1 MNKTKI
7 GIFLS
12 LLLLVGLTSCGEQK
26 SNNKLMLNEI
36 LIDNQNNF
44 QDDYGLHSAWIEIF
58 NRSYG
63 SADLAGCLLKVSSQP
78 GDTVTY
84 FIPKGDVLTLVK
96 PRQHAL
102 FWADGE
108 PNRGTF
114 HTSCKL
120 NPETA
125 NWIGLFDSGRN
136 IIDQIV
142 VPANALGAD
151 QSYARISDGAADWE
165 VKGGSKDKYVTPS
178 TNNKTLDSNAKMEKF
193 EEHDSVGIGMSI
205 SAMSV
210 VFCGLILLFVAFK
223 VVGKVAVNLSKRNA
237 MKAKGLFDSGRN
249 IIDQIVV
256 PANALGADQSYA
268 RISDGAA
275 DWEVKGGSKDKYVTP
290 STNNKTLDS
299 NAKMEKFEEHDS
311 VGIGMSI
318 SAMSVVFCGLI
329 LLFVAFKVVGKVAV
343 NLSKRNAM
351 KAKGIDK
358 VEAKELSQAPGEVY
372 AAISMALHEMQDEVH
387 DVEETVLTITRVK
400 RSYSPWSSKIYTLR
414 ENPNRK

>member
-7 GIFLS
+7 GIFFT
-12 LLLLVGLTSCGEQK
+12 LLLVLGVCSSCGEKK
-26 SNNKLMLNEI
+26 SNNKLVLNEV
-36 LIDNQNNF
+36 LITNEGNY

-58 NRSYG
+58 NKSYG
-63 SADLAGCLLKVSSQP
+63 SADLAACLLKVSSQP

-84 FIPKGDVLTLVK
+84 FIPKGDILTLVK

-114 HTSCKL
+114 HTSFKL

-125 NWIGLFDSGRN
+125 NWVGLFDSGRKLL
-136 IIDQIV
+136 DQV
-142 VPANALGAD
+142 VIPAGTLGPN

-210 VFCGLILLFVAFK
+210 VFCGLILLF
-223 VVGKVAVNLSKRNA
+223 
-237 MKAKGLFDSGRN
+237 
-249 IIDQIVV
+249 I
-256 PANALGADQSYA
+256 
-268 RISDGAA
+268 
-275 DWEVKGGSKDKYVTP
+275 
-290 STNNKTLDS
+290 
-299 NAKMEKFEEHDS
+299 
-311 VGIGMSI
+311 
-318 SAMSVVFCGLI
+318 
-329 LLFVAFKVVGKVAV
+329 AFKVVGKVAV